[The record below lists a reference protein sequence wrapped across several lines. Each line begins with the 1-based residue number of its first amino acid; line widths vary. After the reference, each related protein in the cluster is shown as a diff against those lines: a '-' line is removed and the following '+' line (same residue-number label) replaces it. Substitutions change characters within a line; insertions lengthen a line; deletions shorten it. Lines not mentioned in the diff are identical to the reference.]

1 MLECEELFKVGVAAE
16 TEGKGC
22 NFFLSST
29 HAASWLVKPAC
40 WLATGTIPS
49 PVPLLCAL
57 AQTHR
62 GSLLRKALSQ
72 VTAIRMFP

>member
-1 MLECEELFKVGVAAE
+1 MLECEELFKAGVAAE

-22 NFFLSST
+22 NFFLFST

-40 WLATGTIPS
+40 WQLGQF
-49 PVPLLCAL
+49 PVLSLSSAL

-72 VTAIRMFP
+72 VMAILMFP